1 MFVRALAFAD
11 DIVLIS
17 PAKHRPSKRLMLN
30 TCDQLPVTLVLFL
43 MPRPS
48 VLLMGQ
54 DTFLPVSRISVF
66 PQEVMNITVVG
77 RSY

>member
-17 PAKHRPSKRLMLN
+17 PAKHSKRLMLN